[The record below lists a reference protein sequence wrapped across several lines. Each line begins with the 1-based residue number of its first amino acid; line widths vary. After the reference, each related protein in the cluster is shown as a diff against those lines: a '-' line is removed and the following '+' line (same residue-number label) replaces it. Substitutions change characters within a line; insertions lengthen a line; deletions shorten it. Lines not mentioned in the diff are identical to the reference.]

1 MWYYRP
7 RQPTSSTG
15 CYGMPAAARL
25 YFDKSVKELTL
36 TEAAM
41 LAGVIRAPSLYNPL
55 RDPEKARQRIAI
67 VLDAMV
73 ESGAIKA
80 QVAAKAKPAE
90 VRLTRDGSRA
100 GSWFAEWVKKEL

>member
-73 ESGAIKA
+73 ESGAIDNKA
-80 QVAAKAKPAE
+80 AADAKAKPAD
-90 VRLTRDGSRA
+90 VRVTREASRA
-100 GSWFAEWVKKEL
+100 GSWFGDWV